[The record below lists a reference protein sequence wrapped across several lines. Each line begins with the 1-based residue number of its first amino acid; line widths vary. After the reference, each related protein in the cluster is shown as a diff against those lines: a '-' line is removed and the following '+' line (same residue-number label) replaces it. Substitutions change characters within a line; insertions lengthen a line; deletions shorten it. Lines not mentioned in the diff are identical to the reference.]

1 MRLPARTLLV
11 LVLCLAALVGASAQA
26 SYFSSFF
33 RREDD
38 GSGEDWEDWED
49 LQH

>member
-1 MRLPARTLLV
+1 MRATMRLPARTLLV

-33 RREDD
+33 
-38 GSGEDWEDWED
+38 SGKGAG
-49 LQH
+49 